1 MNLEPAEFLSIS
13 DGGKQALKDARVALV
28 ENLVG
33 SDQNQVQTILQPTQ
47 RDDEIYLKQLAS
59 ETLTESCFD
68 LILQKNREQF
78 WIGSE
83 KLRAIMDGGF
93 RTKSIT
99 EICGLPGS
107 GKTQFC
113 MQLCAFCQLPENL
126 GKLSLYIDTNFGFTQ
141 NRYREICSSNG
152 ITSDIGPLVLRIL
165 SASQL
170 IAAIKSMRD
179 LLCNNEHIKL
189 VIIDSFSR
197 PFLFKQTSSM
207 LMSAVL
213 MELQEL
219 ALEFNLVVV
228 ITSQMTS
235 KQTMD
240 QSTKHQSTLRSSYS
254 YYVNE
259 RLTLWQREQRQEI
272 IFSKKSD
279 IIGSANYQIK
289 LDGLI
294 VT

>member
-33 SDQNQVQTILQPTQ
+33 SDQNQVQTILQPMQ
-47 RDDEIYLKQLAS
+47 RGDEIYLKQLAS

-68 LILQKNREQF
+68 LFLQKDREQF

-83 KLRAIMDGGF
+83 KLRTIMDGGF

-113 MQLCAFCQLPENL
+113 MQLCAFCQLPENV

-152 ITSDIGPLVLRIL
+152 ITSDIGPMVMRIL

-179 LLCNNEHIKL
+179 LLCNNENIKL

-207 LMSAVL
+207 LLSAVL

-272 IFSKKSD
+272 IFSKKSN